1 MEGLT
6 IFQNNGFEHPFAWWW
21 YGRDGKKVRLDG
33 QDSGQEQLDRRDG
46 GQEEPDRQNTR
57 QQVLDILLDEVARVL
72 QAYYVSVTTV
82 LVKPDYQA

>member
-46 GQEEPDRQNTR
+46 GQEE
-57 QQVLDILLDEVARVL
+57 LDILLDEVARVL
-72 QAYYVSVTTV
+72 QAYHVSVTTV
-82 LVKPDYQA
+82 LVKPDHQA